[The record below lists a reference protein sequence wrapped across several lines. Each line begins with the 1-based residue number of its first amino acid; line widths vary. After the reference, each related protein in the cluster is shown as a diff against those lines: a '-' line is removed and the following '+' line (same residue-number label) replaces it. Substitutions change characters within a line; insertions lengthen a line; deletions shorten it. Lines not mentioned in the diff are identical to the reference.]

1 MLEAIVFLIY
11 RYPEIIEQPVLYIFL
26 ILMMSAS
33 AESYAQNKR
42 IDLLHKL
49 LKEE

>member
-1 MLEAIVFLIY
+1 
-11 RYPEIIEQPVLYIFL
+11 
-26 ILMMSAS
+26 MMSAS

-42 IDLLHKL
+42 INKRIDLLHKL